1 MLESLILLT
10 WLFSWALTE
19 QSSHLIH
26 LGVSFLKHALF
37 VHAAFSKL
45 YVVWLNNYPVTYDW
59 YSYTFYPS
67 MQLLHPSY
75 HTLHLSGGL
84 SLSLYYRQFGK
95 HFEYLQTTI
104 EHIVNFPLLTPHDV
118 HPVCHILQS
127 FGTYL
132 SLKFDNFSNT
142 IVLFCNR

>member
-1 MLESLILLT
+1 
-10 WLFSWALTE
+10 
-19 QSSHLIH
+19 
-26 LGVSFLKHALF
+26 
-37 VHAAFSKL
+37 
-45 YVVWLNNYPVTYDW
+45 
-59 YSYTFYPS
+59 